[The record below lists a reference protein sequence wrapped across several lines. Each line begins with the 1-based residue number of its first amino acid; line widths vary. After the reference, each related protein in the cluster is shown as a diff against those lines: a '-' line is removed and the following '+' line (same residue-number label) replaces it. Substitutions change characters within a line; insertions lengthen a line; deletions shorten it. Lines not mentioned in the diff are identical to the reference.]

1 MSYAW
6 RQLQSAMRVLAGTGD
21 RRDRLHAALGKLI
34 KLKARDLP
42 SEVANDF
49 NALTEGI
56 ARFPVKNIPHEIRC
70 EVDRLSDAEVMDG
83 IRKIMRM
90 YDAVAAYQPRP
101 VKHSGGMRSR
111 TAPTPSWPVP
121 ALHIL
126 ETRQGAFF
134 HETA

>member
-6 RQLQSAMRVLAGTGD
+6 RQLQSAIRVLAGTGD

-34 KLKARDLP
+34 KLKQRDLP
-42 SEVANDF
+42 SEVAEDF
-49 NALTEGI
+49 NALVDGI
-56 ARFPVKNIPHEIRC
+56 ARYPARNINQEIKTAVALRSDK
-70 EVDRLSDAEVMDG
+70 EVIDAIDR
-83 IRKIMRM
+83 IMRL
-90 YDAVAAYQPRP
+90 YDSVAAYQPRP
-101 VKHSGGMRSR
+101 VKHPGGPRRGDVQAM
-111 TAPTPSWPVP
+111 PWPVP

>member
-6 RQLQSAMRVLAGTGD
+6 RQLQAAIRSLAGPGD
-21 RRDRLHAALGKLI
+21 RRDRLGGALNKII

-42 SEVANDF
+42 AEVSADYSM
-49 NALTEGI
+49 LVGRI
-56 ARFPVKNIPHEIRC
+56 SRFPVKNIAQEIKA
-70 EVDRLSDAEVMDG
+70 EVEALSDAEVLAA
-83 IRKIMRM
+83 IRKVMDM

-101 VKHSGGMRSR
+101 VRHSGGPRKR
-111 TAPTPSWPVP
+111 TDAALGWPVP